1 MFWLS
6 FAIQWPNR
14 DLYLFVF
21 FLNIGKHARLVTCW
35 RRWRSKV
42 RNPMFLGRCK
52 GTSRANKLHG
62 SLGAES
68 LTDVWQKWNLWSRFT
83 SAVLEEWKDVR
94 IFMEGMCPYSQNH
107 WSKTNCMPVRCFFW
121 QFSENSHQFIRDH
134 LLQRCLKCCGCCTWW
149 LATLF
154 GDDPL
159 TTSLGWCKRLGV
171 FLKMHGAS
179 KKSDILWFSL
189 LESRHFKEGFLIW
202 VGA

>member
-1 MFWLS
+1 MFGWVLPSNDRIEISICLLPSQRLGSMPGLWLVEDDDGAKYATQCS
-6 FAIQWPNR
+6 
-14 DLYLFVF
+14 
-21 FLNIGKHARLVTCW
+21 LVDA
-35 RRWRSKV
+35 KE
-42 RNPMFLGRCK
+42 L
-52 GTSRANKLHG
+52 AHKLHC
-62 SLGAES
+62 SLWAES
-68 LTDVWQKWNLWSRFT
+68 WTHVWQKWNLWSRFT
-83 SAVLEEWKDVR
+83 SAVLQEWKDVR
-94 IFMEGMCPYSQNH
+94 IFMESMCPSSQNH
-107 WSKTNCMPVRCFFW
+107 WSKTNRMPVRCCFC

-134 LLQRCLKCCGCCTWW
+134 LLQRCLKCCGCCTGW

-189 LESRHFKEGFLIW
+189 LESRHFKEGFLNF